1 TTLFGGPRLR
11 GPGGL
16 PEKASFVVASLWR
29 LSATA
34 AEHLG
39 ENRASRGIFG
49 RSPGAPFDTIGTTGR
64 FILRPHCIGG
74 RTDLWAAACP
84 ATDEWNRFEDGPLV
98 RRLSG
103 DDPEV
108 RPTRRC
114 RIKHRAGDR
123 APRAC
128 RVRACPWARGG
139 WRAGSRAGSPRRLP
153 VDEQE
158 FPTAH

>member
-1 TTLFGGPRLR
+1 MVGSRSSRSSLPARPRGFSPERNTLHGCKKRTTLFGGPRLR

-84 ATDEWNRFEDGPLV
+84 ATDEWNRF
-98 RRLSG
+98 
-103 DDPEV
+103 
-108 RPTRRC
+108 
-114 RIKHRAGDR
+114 
-123 APRAC
+123 
-128 RVRACPWARGG
+128 
-139 WRAGSRAGSPRRLP
+139 
-153 VDEQE
+153 
-158 FPTAH
+158 

>member
-16 PEKASFVVASLWR
+16 PEKASFVVASHWR

-49 RSPGAPFDTIGTTGR
+49 QSPGAPFDTIGTTGR

-74 RTDLWAAACP
+74 RTALWSVACP
-84 ATDEWNRFEDGPLV
+84 ATIRKSVLRALAASSIGPGTGPRGLAESARVLGLEAAGAQVLALDRLVDFLSMNRNF
-98 RRLSG
+98 RR
-103 DDPEV
+103 
-108 RPTRRC
+108 
-114 RIKHRAGDR
+114 RIDA
-123 APRAC
+123 
-128 RVRACPWARGG
+128 
-139 WRAGSRAGSPRRLP
+139 
-153 VDEQE
+153 
-158 FPTAH
+158 